1 MEKTPSPSAHTPAP
15 WHVDDASGYS
25 RICIKPWPG
34 PVICDLCPLGDEAQE
49 NANAHLIAAAPDLL
63 TALETVNEWSITA
76 SGDDFPYWVV
86 EPAIDR
92 ARGLAR
98 PLPT

>member
-1 MEKTPSPSAHTPAP
+1 MEKTPSSSVHTAGP
-15 WHVDDASGYS
+15 WHVDYGSPYS
-25 RICIKPWPG
+25 RICIKPIPG
-34 PVICDLCPLGDEAQE
+34 QIICDICPLGDEALE

-63 TALETVNEWSITA
+63 AALETVNEWSINA

-92 ARGLAR
+92 ARGFVAQ
-98 PLPT
+98 